1 MNRTNLEHL
10 TIALIIQ
17 CAGWLLCGDLISGAL
32 LATGIFIGREHAQR
46 EYKLGDPSLLVGY
59 EALDL
64 WRWEMDA
71 LLDLLIPVVGVWGV
85 VYFSFL
91 ARSSADAL

>member
-17 CAGWLLCGDLISGAL
+17 GAGWLLCGGLISGAL

-59 EALDL
+59 EALDV
-64 WRWEMDA
+64 WRWTTDA
-71 LLDLLIPVVGVWGV
+71 QLDLLLPVAGVSAV
-85 VYFSFL
+85 VVVMG
-91 ARSSADAL
+91 R

>member
-1 MNRTNLEHL
+1 MLVMLVYRDERV
-10 TIALIIQ
+10 AVR
-17 CAGWLLCGDLISGAL
+17 CSAM
-32 LATGIFIGREHAQR
+32 GIFIGREHAQR

-71 LLDLLIPVVGVWGV
+71 LLDLLLPVVGVWGV

-91 ARSSADAL
+91 ARPSADSL